1 MYRSWQGGARV
12 TLLVGLMLCNGRACV
27 TLLAGRSPLLPA
39 MEQAVSRHGAGGE
52 QAWSRRGT
60 GREQAG
66 SRQGTDWEL
75 AGLAWARADFNECS
89 TLLSLRPLNLTNVSH
104 FGAFGP

>member
-1 MYRSWQGGARV
+1 MYRSWLGGARV
-12 TLLVGLMLCNGRACV
+12 TLLVGLMSCNGRACV

-66 SRQGTDWEL
+66 SRRGTGREQ
-75 AGLAWARADFNECS
+75 AGAGGEQAGSRL
-89 TLLSLRPLNLTNVSH
+89 
-104 FGAFGP
+104 GAGGAGPGQS